1 MSSVA
6 AADVVVPAVIVA
18 RFLVPLA
25 IPRYPLPGVLASM
38 AVDAADQDVFQALI
52 GGELAGYQ
60 PYDKALDVYSLSV
73 TMLAILRNWQ
83 SRAAVRIARF
93 LFYFRLVGVLVFE
106 LTGWRPLLLIFPN
119 TFEYFFVFY
128 EIVRGWWW
136 PERMGTRTLLRA
148 AAVIWVGIKI
158 PQECWLHVARMD
170 LSNAL
175 RETLLGLS
183 PTARGSEGLA
193 LALTAVVAM
202 VALGIAGVIAYALAP
217 PPRHARRLAADP
229 LPVSIDEAHER
240 ARHVAQHWRVLD
252 RHLVE
257 KVALVALLTV
267 VFAQIVPGVEAR
279 PAHLVLG
286 VAVLVTLNAFLRI
299 RSARRGRSVESAVA
313 SFLLV
318 AATNAA
324 FVFTADLLLR
334 RRLHGALPVTA
345 VLFLLLLLSLV
356 VTLYDL
362 WHPVFDERFRA
373 AGDP

>member
-1 MSSVA
+1 
-6 AADVVVPAVIVA
+6 
-18 RFLVPLA
+18 
-25 IPRYPLPGVLASM
+25 
-38 AVDAADQDVFQALI
+38 
-52 GGELAGYQ
+52 
-60 PYDKALDVYSLSV
+60 
-73 TMLAILRNWQ
+73 
-83 SRAAVRIARF
+83 
-93 LFYFRLVGVLVFE
+93 
-106 LTGWRPLLLIFPN
+106 
-119 TFEYFFVFY
+119 
-128 EIVRGWWW
+128 
-136 PERMGTRTLLRA
+136 
-148 AAVIWVGIKI
+148 
-158 PQECWLHVARMD
+158 
-170 LSNAL
+170 
-175 RETLLGLS
+175 
-183 PTARGSEGLA
+183 
-193 LALTAVVAM
+193 
-202 VALGIAGVIAYALAP
+202 
-217 PPRHARRLAADP
+217 
-229 LPVSIDEAHER
+229 VSIDEAHAR
-240 ARHVAQHWRVLD
+240 ARHVARHWRVLD

-362 WHPVFDERFRA
+362 WHPVFDERSRA